1 MRRASV
7 VILALF
13 MTMWKTPALAKD
25 DECSAL
31 IRRIDRILT
40 MAKLRPEDAA
50 RVRRLR
56 EQGLALHRQ
65 GRPDCI
71 APLNE
76 AAVLLGIKKAGEK

>member
-1 MRRASV
+1 MPITRCV
-7 VILALF
+7 MLLGLLL
-13 MTMWKTPALAKD
+13 MTGTPALANV
-25 DECSAL
+25 DECGAL

-56 EQGLALHRQ
+56 EQGLALYRQ

-76 AAVLLGIKKAGEK
+76 AAVLLGIKKTREK